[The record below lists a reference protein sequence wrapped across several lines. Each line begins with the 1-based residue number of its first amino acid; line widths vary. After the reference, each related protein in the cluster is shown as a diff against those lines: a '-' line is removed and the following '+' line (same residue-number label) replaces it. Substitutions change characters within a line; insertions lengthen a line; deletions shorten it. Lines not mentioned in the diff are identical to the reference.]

1 MTSVVHLPFYEDNPY
16 QTLLFE
22 ALREEEINPINGGGG
37 GNFLRSVLFRWK
49 PRALHFHWLH
59 PYVVR
64 QSWLGTWLRLLQFV
78 CETALIR
85 LTGCKIVWTV
95 HNITNHDDK
104 HPFAERIASRW
115 MGIISSAVIC
125 HSQYAAKEMQKLCQI
140 PPERCKVIPHPN
152 YISRYDS
159 QSDCPDE
166 FGHDRDASDN
176 DVTFLFFGRIAPY
189 KGIESMITA
198 FQAMSNSRIRLLIV
212 GNPTTQAFAS
222 QIETL
227 AAHDERIHLQLGFV
241 EDCNLPSLF
250 AMADVAMFPFQN
262 ILTSGSL
269 ILAMGF
275 AKACIVPRF
284 ESLAEVLPDSQKPL
298 TYAPTDHQG
307 LQACMEIAADCPSML
322 TDIGRQNREQ
332 VSSWTWPAMA
342 SACRSIYQPRMAS

>member
-37 GNFLRSVLFRWK
+37 GNFFRSVLFRWK

-95 HNITNHDDK
+95 HNISNHDGK
-104 HPFAERIASRW
+104 HPFAERVAGRW
-115 MGIISSAVIC
+115 MGIISTAVIC
-125 HSQYAAKEMQKLCQI
+125 HSQYAAREIQKLWRI

-152 YISRYDS
+152 YISRYPV
-159 QSDCPDE
+159 QGDCA
-166 FGHDRDASDN
+166 DRPGDAPNASNN

-189 KGIESMITA
+189 KGIEPMIAA
-198 FQAMSNSRIRLLIV
+198 FRELTSPRVRLLIV
-212 GNPTTQAFAS
+212 GNPTTQDFANQIELLAS
-222 QIETL
+222 Q
-227 AAHDERIHLQLGFV
+227 DDRIHLHSGYV
-241 EDCNLPSLF
+241 DDRNLPSWF
-250 AMADVAMFPFQN
+250 AIADVVLFPFQN

-284 ESLAEVLPDSQKPL
+284 ESLAEVLPDSQETLTYVPHDVAGLRNCMEWAAKSPNPL
-298 TYAPTDHQG
+298 T
-307 LQACMEIAADCPSML
+307 E
-322 TDIGRQNREQ
+322 IGRHNRERAET
-332 VSSWTWPAMA
+332 WTWKAMA
-342 SACRSIYQPRMAS
+342 STCRSIYHPQTAC

>member
-22 ALREEEINPINGGGG
+22 ALREEGINPINGGGG

-49 PRALHFHWLH
+49 PQALHFHWLH

-95 HNITNHDDK
+95 HNISNHDGK
-104 HPFAERIASRW
+104 HPFAERLAGQW
-115 MGIISSAVIC
+115 MGIISTAVIC
-125 HSQYAAKEMQKLCQI
+125 HSQYAAEEIQKVWRI

-152 YISRYDS
+152 YISRYPNQRNCGDR
-159 QSDCPDE
+159 
-166 FGHDRDASDN
+166 FGRNPNANDN
-176 DVTFLFFGRIAPY
+176 NVTFLFFGRIAPY

-198 FQAMSNSRIRLLIV
+198 FKAISSPRVRLLIV
-212 GNPTTQAFAS
+212 GNPTTQDFANQIELLAS
-222 QIETL
+222 Q
-227 AAHDERIHLQLGFV
+227 DDRIHLHPGYV
-241 EDCNLPSLF
+241 DDCNLPSWF
-250 AMADVAMFPFQN
+250 AIADVVMFPFQN

-284 ESLAEVLPDSQKPL
+284 KSLAEVLPDSQKPL
-298 TYAPTDHQG
+298 TYELTDHQG
-307 LQACMEIAADCPSML
+307 LQACMEIAPDCPSML

-332 VSSWTWPAMA
+332 VSTWTWQAMA
-342 SACRSIYQPRMAS
+342 SACRSIYLPQMAS